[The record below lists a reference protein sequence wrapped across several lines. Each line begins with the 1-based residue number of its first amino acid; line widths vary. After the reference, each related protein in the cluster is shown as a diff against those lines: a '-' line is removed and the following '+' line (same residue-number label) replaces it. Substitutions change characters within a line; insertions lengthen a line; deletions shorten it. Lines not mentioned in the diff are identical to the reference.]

1 MAALP
6 AFGEAANSLE
16 QSLQRVATTGTST
29 TSLAIG
35 TGSKTLTTQAGK
47 AWVVGAF
54 VYIASSASVAN
65 LMFGQITDYNSTTGS
80 LTVNVLSY
88 TGSGTL
94 AAWSIGLS
102 VPRGGTETFS
112 GTLYANSFVMNAAAS
127 VYWNYDAPG
136 GKVIFNFDAND
147 FLSYDRAADAF
158 AFFIGGT
165 NRFYVDKFGPGR
177 NDDASTANGLVRK
190 SQMETAID
198 GAGFGRLIRVLVFTN
213 SGTYTPAAGMKQCL
227 VRMAGGGGSGGGGSV
242 GSNTGLGGGG
252 GGAGATAVALF
263 TAAEIGAAREVTIG
277 AGGASSTGGPGNSGG
292 TTSFGSLLSCTG
304 GAGGGHTVSGSVIQ
318 TALGGDGGS
327 PSGSFLFA
335 SSGGAGGGAWAGYN
349 SGSFLTGFGGTGGG
363 NEFGGGGR
371 AGNSAA
377 VGQGLAGGGYGCGGG
392 GAGVIAGTAASGAG
406 RRGIVI
412 VYEYA

>member
-1 MAALP
+1 MPVP
-6 AFGEAANSLE
+6 ASLA
-16 QSLQRVATTGTST
+16 SLST
-29 TSLAIG
+29 TAASNPPGGGENPFPELDDHLRFAYSCVALLRDQKAPLDSPTFTGIATAPRFSIDSYSMHVSGGTAI
-35 TGSKTLTTQAGK
+35 LNFDPNDYMQ
-47 AWVVGAF
+47 F
-54 VYIASSASVAN
+54 VRA
-65 LMFGQITDYNSTTGS
+65 T
-80 LTVNVLSY
+80 NVL
-88 TGSGTL
+88 
-94 AAWSIGLS
+94 
-102 VPRGGTETFS
+102 ET
-112 GTLYANSFVMNAAAS
+112 Y
-127 VYWNYDAPG
+127 
-136 GKVIFNFDAND
+136 
-147 FLSYDRAADAF
+147 
-158 AFFIGGT
+158 IGGALAFRVT
-165 NRFYVDKFGPGR
+165 ASGPER
-177 NDDASTANGLVRK
+177 PDDASTANGLVRK

-263 TAAEIGAAREVTIG
+263 TAAEIGAERAVTIG

-304 GAGGGHTVSGSVIQ
+304 GAGGSHTVSGSVIQ

-377 VGQGLAGGGYGCGGG
+377 GGPGLAGGGYGCGGG
-392 GAGVIAGTAASGAG
+392 GAGVVAGTAASGAG
-406 RRGIVI
+406 RQGIVI